1 MSQDYELV
9 GRRREDF
16 VWNLPKLLRPAEARR
31 TVSLR
36 LAGRPPTA
44 PAAR

>member
-16 VWNLPKLLRPAEARR
+16 VWNLPKLLRPAEA
-31 TVSLR
+31 LR